1 MKHMVTWDRLMTS
14 GHQKRFSEQM
24 QDFCPFLESE
34 ILGWTAGG
42 REIQALKLGVGERK
56 ILLTAAHHANE
67 GITALLLWR
76 FLEDYC
82 RGLMADGRVYG
93 FRCAELYEKSTLY
106 AVPLVNPDGVDL
118 VAGAAAPDE
127 WERAWKLAQSQ
138 PEIPFPSGWKA
149 NGQGVDLNLNYPAR
163 WEIAAAQKMQQP
175 GPRDYPGAES
185 LNQAETE
192 ILADYTRRICPDVM
206 GAWHTQGREIYAADP
221 DGTFRDREL
230 AQLMAA
236 ASGYALGDP
245 LPESSNAGFR
255 DWFLQ
260 EFPGTGFTVEAGF
273 GTNPL
278 PLSDLPQLYQ
288 ENLPLF
294 VLLLFGVC

>member
-1 MKHMVTWDRLMTS
+1 MKQIVSWDKPMTS
-14 GHQKRFSEQM
+14 RRQQWFSSLM
-24 QDFCPFLESE
+24 QDFCPFLKSE

-42 REIQALKLGVGERK
+42 REIETFKLGVGERK
-56 ILLTAAHHANE
+56 VLLTAAHHANE
-67 GITALLLWR
+67 SITALLLWR

-93 FRCAELYEKSTLY
+93 LRCTELYEKSTLY
-106 AVPLVNPDGVDL
+106 AVPLINPDGADL
-118 VAGAAAPDE
+118 VAGEAAPDE
-127 WERAWKLAQSQ
+127 WERAWKLTQSQ
-138 PEIPFPSGWKA
+138 PEVPFPSGWKG

-163 WEIAAAQKMQQP
+163 WETAAEQKMQRP
-175 GPRDYPGAES
+175 GPRDYPGAEP

-192 ILADYTRRICPDVM
+192 ALADYTRRICPDVM
-206 GAWHTQGREIYAADP
+206 AAWHTQGREIYAADP

-236 ASGYALGDP
+236 ASGYALCDP
-245 LPESSNAGFR
+245 PPESSNAGFR

-260 EFPGTGFTVEAGF
+260 EFFGAGFTVEAGF
-273 GTNPL
+273 GANPL
-278 PLSDLPQLYQ
+278 PLSGLPQLYR

-294 VLLLFGVC
+294 VLLLSGVC